1 MKIKTFKFFGVR
13 INQNS
18 LKSRLKDHVLLKL
31 VKLTTR
37 QFFVIRV
44 IYGFGLA
51 FFTVALSV
59 DSFKWESVFSFD

>member
-37 QFFVIRV
+37 QFFVSQIL
-44 IYGFGLA
+44 I
-51 FFTVALSV
+51 
-59 DSFKWESVFSFD
+59 